1 MLFQLLLKYLTQV
14 PAANL
19 RCRQFPSCG
28 HLLNFGWCCYLREQ
42 PYKALNATGCLSG
55 LAR

>member
-14 PAANL
+14 PAAS
-19 RCRQFPSCG
+19 RRRPSSRLDG
-28 HLLNFGWCCYLREQ
+28 HLLGFGWCCYLREQ